1 MHILSITRAI
11 KRYQSM
17 KSKPLSSRTIINE
30 LDFLGKTVI
39 IQ

>member
-1 MHILSITRAI
+1 MHAYKKISVNEI
-11 KRYQSM
+11 KAFT
-17 KSKPLSSRTIINE
+17 SRTIINE